1 MNLKKVFKFW
11 IVLIIFFAFSPI
23 EGKSQFKLTQASQ
36 TKSKITN
43 NKSKSINRIT
53 LPFIDDFSNYLNIP
67 NIDLWENKGA
77 WVNTDYP
84 FLAPTVGV
92 VTLDALDFEGQLY
105 PHANTTGFPADTLTS
120 YKIRLDSTLL
130 PTLTKLTP
138 QDSIYLSFYV
148 QPGGGIGEIWDNI
161 GATPAKRDSLVL
173 QFYSFSHNTWH
184 NVWKTEGLRVDSIFA
199 KDSTYWLFV
208 NIPIVDTI
216 YFNSE
221 FRFRFLNFASLA
233 NNPSYAYV
241 DNCDHWHLDYVY
253 LNKDRRY
260 DDRAIRDIAFVNPAR
275 SLLKEY
281 QAIPAIQFRGE
292 DMGDSLDIKIINL
305 SDIAL
310 SSQYNYYVFNSFG
323 TEVASYNGGFENI
336 YPYIQTKNFQTSPN
350 HANPPTNFSY
360 SIDPNQWETFDVVH
374 IVKEGVGQDS
384 RTSNDTIRFK
394 QVFENYFAY
403 DDASAENGFGIQPI
417 GVSNLALGFNLKVP
431 DTLTAV
437 DIYFNSTYH
446 DANQKPFYL
455 CVWNS
460 LGGKPNDSIYRSNT
474 YFTPKTE
481 GLNQST
487 RYYLNSPLVIPEGE
501 FFVSL
506 QTKYNDYLNIG
517 FDRNTDCSSKMFG
530 NWANSWEPNTLFK
543 GSLMIR
549 PYFGYKSVI
558 GLPTIEKEDINLR
571 IYPNPTNST
580 LNIDLGENT
589 SSNSNYNLRIV
600 NMLGKEVYQSGF
612 KNQINVSNLTS
623 GVYILYI
630 INKETKQT
638 NQEKLIIQK

>member
-1 MNLKKVFKFW
+1 MMSFKKW
-11 IVLIIFFAFSPI
+11 IILSVLTVIPFLAN
-23 EGKSQFKLTQASQ
+23 SQFRLTEAGKQKGVNEKNI
-36 TKSKITN
+36 TKNIS
-43 NKSKSINRIT
+43 SIV
-53 LPFIDDFSNYLNIP
+53 LPFIEDFSNYRDIP
-67 NIDLWENKGA
+67 NPNLWENSGV
-77 WVNTDYP
+77 WVNFDYP
-84 FLAPTVGV
+84 VFPPTVGV
-92 VTLDALDFEGQLY
+92 VTFDALDSQGQLY
-105 PHANTTGFPADTLTS
+105 QGANTTGFPADTLTS
-120 YKIRLDSTLL
+120 CKIRLDSILL
-130 PTLTKLTP
+130 PTPTKLNP

-148 QPGGGIGEIWDNI
+148 QPGGGIGDIWDNI
-161 GATPAKRDSLVL
+161 GATPAKKDSLVL
-173 QFYSFSHNTWH
+173 QFYSISQNTWH
-184 NVWKTEGLRVDSIFA
+184 NVWKIEGLRVDSIFA
-199 KDSTYWLFV
+199 KDSTYWVFI

-221 FRFRFLNFASLA
+221 FRFRFLNFASLS

-241 DNCDHWHLDYVY
+241 DNCDHWHLDYIY

-281 QAIPAIQFRGE
+281 QAMPALQFSEE
-292 DMGDSLDIKIINL
+292 DMGDSLSIKIINL

-323 TEVASYNGGFENI
+323 AEVASYNGGFENI

-350 HANPPTNFSY
+350 HANPPINFSY
-360 SIDPNQWETFDVVH
+360 SLNPNQWETFDVVH

-384 RTSNDTIRFK
+384 RTSNDTISFK

-403 DDASAENGFGIQPI
+403 DDASAENGFGIEPI
-417 GVSNLALGFNLKVP
+417 TVSNLALGFNLRVP

-437 DIYFNSTYH
+437 DIYFNSTYQ

-460 LGGKPNDSIYRSNT
+460 LGGKPNDSIYRSHT
-474 YFTPKTE
+474 YLTPTTE
-481 GLNQST
+481 GLNQYT
-487 RYYLNSPLVIPEGE
+487 RYYLDSPLVIPEGE

-506 QTKYNDYLNIG
+506 QTKYSDYLNLG

-530 NWANSWEPNTLFK
+530 NWSNSWEPNTLFK

-549 PYFGYKSVI
+549 PYFGYKALI
-558 GLPTIEKEDINLR
+558 GLEEVEKEELNFS

-580 LNIDLGENT
+580 VNLKIN
-589 SSNSNYNLRIV
+589 NSNNFHNTNYKIRII
-600 NMLGKEVYQSGF
+600 NMLGKEVYSSAF
-612 KNQINVSNLTS
+612 KTQIDVSALSN

-630 INKETKQT
+630 IDTKTHQT
-638 NQEKLIIQK
+638 KQEKLIIQK